1 MIRLL
6 FFSIVV
12 KFLLLATLAAGETDD
27 YQCSGYHE
35 YDASR
40 KGNLSSPLYGQ
51 RAQYPPNLF
60 CQYKIKAP
68 VGHRIKVTFKDFDLD
83 LSSRCTQDQLVIYG
97 KNYRGVLGTFCGHEL
112 PRPILSIDNEI
123 NLVFKTDFIQGGKGY
138 LLEYESGPNMQLC
151 KPGTKVCRNRNCYN
165 PSKVC
170 DGVDDC
176 GDGTDEEG
184 CNHQLVVTPS
194 DCGTP
199 KISPNTRQGTDRMVG
214 GEEAV
219 PNSWPWQVSLQ
230 TATVEPNGH
239 FCGGTLINTL
249 WVLTATHCVVGKAN
263 PGDIKI
269 VLGSHGKFT
278 KTPYQQV
285 RMSAKVIS
293 YPELLGADIQNY
305 KLLDDVS
312 LIRLNA
318 PVQLNAGVHPA
329 CLPTFGHNPLPGW
342 HCYAT
347 GWGETRGTGSSHALK
362 QTLQIA
368 QPREKCQVS
377 NELSQVCVGNTG
389 LSACHGD
396 SGGPLQCQIS
406 DRWFVMGAASYVT
419 TSDLNN
425 RGLCAGPGA
434 HTVYATTALKLDW
447 IKRIINKYT

>member
-1 MIRLL
+1 
-6 FFSIVV
+6 
-12 KFLLLATLAAGETDD
+12 
-27 YQCSGYHE
+27 
-35 YDASR
+35 
-40 KGNLSSPLYGQ
+40 
-51 RAQYPPNLF
+51 
-60 CQYKIKAP
+60 
-68 VGHRIKVTFKDFDLD
+68 
-83 LSSRCTQDQLVIYG
+83 
-97 KNYRGVLGTFCGHEL
+97 
-112 PRPILSIDNEI
+112 
-123 NLVFKTDFIQGGKGY
+123 
-138 LLEYESGPNMQLC
+138 MQLC
-151 KPGTKVCRNRNCYN
+151 DAGSKTCRNRNCYN
-165 PSKVC
+165 PQKAC

-184 CNHQLVVTPS
+184 CRGHLLVMTPS
-194 DCGTP
+194 DCGTQ
-199 KISPNTRQGTDRMVG
+199 KISPITNHGSDRMVG

-230 TATVEPNGH
+230 AATTEPNGH

-249 WVLTATHCVVGKAN
+249 WVLTATHCVVGRVN

-285 RMSAKVIS
+285 RMSLKVIS
-293 YPELLGADIQNY
+293 YPELLGDDIRHY
-305 KLLDDVS
+305 KLVDDVS

-329 CLPTFGHNPLPGW
+329 CLPTFGNNPQPGW

-368 QPREKCQVS
+368 QSRSKCNVTSEQ
-377 NELSQVCVGNTG
+377 SQVCVGNTG

-396 SGGPLQCQIS
+396 SGGPLQCKIG